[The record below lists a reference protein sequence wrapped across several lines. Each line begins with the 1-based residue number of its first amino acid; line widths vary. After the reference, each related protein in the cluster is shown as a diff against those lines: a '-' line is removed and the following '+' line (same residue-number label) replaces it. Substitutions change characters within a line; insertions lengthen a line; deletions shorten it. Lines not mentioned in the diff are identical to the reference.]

1 MAELTERQVFFL
13 GLKALGNISE
23 GGLQGQVDAIRDL
36 KFLLDKKL
44 ADAENKLRV
53 EIAHKTA
60 HKRIARDHP
69 RWGVHMRH
77 CYSLDYDDFYGEDEE
92 PTSRHTCKYGED
104 DICPAALHEDPWA
117 VYCEAF
123 PDN

>member
-69 RWGVHMRH
+69 QWGVHMRH
-77 CYSLDYDDFYGEDEE
+77 CYGLDYDDFYGDEE
-92 PTSRHTCKYGED
+92 VPTTRHSCKYGED
-104 DICPAALHEDPWA
+104 DICPAALHEDPWD